1 MTIIIGGA
9 YQGKTAYATEQYGLS
24 ADDIFPCENE
34 THIDF
39 SKRCINGFHLLVLA
53 QLQAGIDPVGYIRDQ
68 LNTLN
73 TEDRIIII
81 DDISCGVVPMDPLM
95 RLWREALGYTL
106 AVLTRDAS
114 RVQRIFCGLANE
126 LK

>member
-9 YQGKTAYATEQYGLS
+9 YQRKTAYATEQYGLN
-24 ADDIFPCENE
+24 ADDIYNCEHE
-34 THIDF
+34 TKIDF

-53 QLQAGIDPVGYIRDQ
+53 QLQSGIDPVSYISDQ
-68 LNTLN
+68 LNTLD
-73 TEDRIIII
+73 TEDRIIIC

-95 RLWREALGYTL
+95 RQWREALGHTL
-106 AVLTRDAS
+106 AVLTRRAS
-114 RVQRIFCGLANE
+114 RVRRIFCGLASD